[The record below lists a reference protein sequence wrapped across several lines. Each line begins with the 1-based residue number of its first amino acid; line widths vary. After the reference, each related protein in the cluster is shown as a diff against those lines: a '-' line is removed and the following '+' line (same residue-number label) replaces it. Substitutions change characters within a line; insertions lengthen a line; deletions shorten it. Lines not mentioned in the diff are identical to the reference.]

1 MSDSAVISSIV
12 SFYIVIVYLLD
23 FIIVSILILY
33 LVQLSNKAGIVFLL
47 IMSSSQKRV
56 RKKSRKLSEAEQEEI
71 EPPKK
76 RVRHTRLTTPTLE
89 EKPSRK
95 LVVSLQNSAI
105 GTRVISR
112 LQRRTIASSV
122 KESKKSPS
130 TVPQDDEPPVVKKEN
145 IAKFKNPNFS
155 FSFIDTNKKRT
166 WKGLKQIIQSEK
178 SAKFDPD
185 IPTYNSIDAPPSLKP
200 SKRYSDIS
208 GLVAQYTD
216 PLTLLH
222 FSTSN
227 EFETIRTLP
236 SNIVQGYLGLRGK
249 ATIT

>member
-1 MSDSAVISSIV
+1 
-12 SFYIVIVYLLD
+12 
-23 FIIVSILILY
+23 
-33 LVQLSNKAGIVFLL
+33 
-47 IMSSSQKRV
+47 MSSYQKRV

-76 RVRHTRLTTPTLE
+76 RGRHARLATPTLE

-112 LQRRTIASSV
+112 LQRRTLTSSV

-130 TVPQDDEPPVVKKEN
+130 TILQDDEPPVVKKES

-155 FSFIDTNKKRT
+155 FSFIDINKKRT

-178 SAKFDPD
+178 SAKLDPH
-185 IPTYNSIDAPPSLKP
+185 IPTYSSIDAPPSLKP

-222 FSTSN
+222 FSTSS

-236 SNIVQGYLGLRGK
+236 NNIVQGYLGLRGK

>member
-1 MSDSAVISSIV
+1 
-12 SFYIVIVYLLD
+12 
-23 FIIVSILILY
+23 
-33 LVQLSNKAGIVFLL
+33 
-47 IMSSSQKRV
+47 MSSYQKRV

-76 RVRHTRLTTPTLE
+76 RGRHARLATPTLE

-112 LQRRTIASSV
+112 LQRRTLTSSV

-130 TVPQDDEPPVVKKEN
+130 TILQDDEPPIVKKES

-178 SAKFDPD
+178 SAKLDPH
-185 IPTYNSIDAPPSLKP
+185 IPTYSSIDAPPSLKP

-222 FSTSN
+222 FSTSS

-236 SNIVQGYLGLRGK
+236 NNIVQGYLGLRGK